1 MNGSTMPASARSIL
15 DGPRLALAPLVE
27 QMAALETIVRA
38 DPDLTALLHLLRRAE
53 LPDGWLV
60 SGAIYQTVWN
70 RLTGRPPRTG
80 IKDYDVV
87 YHDAADLSWEAED
100 AVIRRLTAAAR
111 PLGLAVEVRNQA
123 RVHLW
128 FEARFGFPVPP
139 IACVAESLVRYAS
152 TTHAVACRL
161 DAADRLEILAPY
173 GLRDVFA
180 MHLRPNRLLPNGP
193 SHDAKARRFLEHWPR
208 LTVEWW

>member
-1 MNGSTMPASARSIL
+1 MTEVASGGPIL
-15 DGPRLALAPLVE
+15 DGPRLALAPLAE
-27 QMAALETIVRA
+27 QMAALEAIVRA
-38 DPDLTALLHLLRRAE
+38 DPDLMALLRLIRHAG
-53 LPDGWLV
+53 LPDAWLV

-70 RLTGRPPRTG
+70 RLSGCPSRMG
-80 IKDYDVV
+80 IKDYDIV
-87 YHDAADLSWEAED
+87 YCDLSDLSWEAED
-100 AVIRRLTAAAR
+100 EVILRLTADVK
-111 PLGLAVEVRNQA
+111 PLDLPVEIRNQA

-128 FEARFGFPVPP
+128 FETRFGFPVPP
-139 IACVAESLVRYAS
+139 LGSSAESLVRYAS

-161 DAADRLEILAPY
+161 DAVGRLEILAPF

-193 SHDAKARRFLEHWPR
+193 SHDSKALRFLRHWPN